1 MWFASIPS
9 LSYFD
14 LVSVRVMVPVTVTCV
29 SSAFPP
35 SSRMWGFGG
44 DSAVWGSH
52 S

>member
-14 LVSVRVMVPVTVTCV
+14 LVPVRVMVSATVTRV

-35 SSRMWGFGG
+35 SSGMWGFGG
-44 DSAVWGSH
+44 DSAVLGSH

>member
-14 LVSVRVMVPVTVTCV
+14 LVPLHGVVFVTVTCV

-35 SSRMWGFGG
+35 SSGMWGFGG
-44 DSAVWGSH
+44 DSAVLGSH